1 MISYNTVLNNS
12 IQSVQS
18 PAKNSTSDNQLPS
31 YNQYIIN
38 NSN

>member
-18 PAKNSTSDNQLPS
+18 PTKNSIIDDQLPS
-31 YNQYIIN
+31 YNQYIN
-38 NSN
+38 NNN